1 MSKKITKIGKKHQ
14 KNTKVTSKNSKIT
27 KSTDGLLINSIALNK
42 VDKLKEELTNA
53 TNLNNK
59 ASKATIDQITQNIA
73 KLISNSNLAKRGSEI
88 AETEQKELDL
98 QKFSIEKLAK
108 IIANKIK
115 DKDSAISNQSYS
127 VDLYNSGINSIIRKI
142 GEESTEVIIAAF
154 DNHYSHSQYHQREV
168 IKEVC
173 DLIYHLLLLLASQNI
188 DFSLINQELEYRN
201 NNNKSK
207 KKK

>member
-1 MSKKITKIGKKHQ
+1 MSKKITKIGRKHQ
-14 KNTKVTSKNSKIT
+14 QNTEINSKIA
-27 KSTDGLLINSIALNK
+27 KSTDELLINSIALNK
-42 VDKLKEELTNA
+42 VNKLKEELTNA

-59 ASKATIDQITQNIA
+59 ASKATIDQITKNIA
-73 KLISNSNLAKRGSEI
+73 KLISNSNLANKGNESEDI
-88 AETEQKELDL
+88 RQKDPAL

-108 IIANKIK
+108 IIDDKIK
-115 DKDSAISNQSYS
+115 NKDSAISNQSYS
-127 VDLYNSGINSIIRKI
+127 IDLYNSGINSIIRKI

-154 DNHYSHSQYHQREV
+154 DNHYSHSHHHQREV

-201 NNNKSK
+201 NNKSK